1 MSTNTLQYVEI
12 QKDPLILDDIPKSFK
27 EGFTYSAPNTMTAS
41 QIYTDVS
48 SALIAL
54 RQYNSDYADLSNEN
68 NRYYSFTADHTGS
81 NPVNDPTSHEYI
93 PRINEAALDD
103 IQQRL
108 DFQNRVYAYTSI
120 GLITVIVAGIL
131 INSNR

>member
-1 MSTNTLQYVEI
+1 MPSNTLKYTEI
-12 QKDPLILDDIPKSFK
+12 QKEPLILEDIPKSFK
-27 EGFTYSAPNTMTAS
+27 EGYTSTLSDA
-41 QIYTDVS
+41 QIYADMS
-48 SALIAL
+48 GALIAL
-54 RQYNSDYADLSNEN
+54 QRYNTDYADLINSNS
-68 NRYYSFTADHTGS
+68 RYYSFNPSHTED
-81 NPVNDPTSHEYI
+81 NPVNDPSSHEYI

>member
-1 MSTNTLQYVEI
+1 MKTQLDYLDIHHDS
-12 QKDPLILDDIPKSFK
+12 LILANKPSSTISDLTETFTTGLTTGDQVYNDIKAALPKLQS
-27 EGFTYSAPNTMTAS
+27 Y
-41 QIYTDVS
+41 
-48 SALIAL
+48 
-54 RQYNSDYADLSNEN
+54 
-68 NRYYSFTADHTGS
+68 
-81 NPVNDPTSHEYI
+81 NDPSSHGYV

-131 INSNR
+131 INSNRQ